1 MSERL
6 IGDARIYK
14 VDKTRCETDIDE
26 IEVQAV
32 YFAQCS
38 GGRGFYV
45 QITPQKIEN
54 YGVYRTKTFDL
65 WQVKVHKLLGAA
77 RYAKKAEAEAIKILA
92 EFEPYWVAQMASS
105 LGLVLEHDPIHGNW

>member
-14 VDKTRCETDIDE
+14 VDKSRCETEIDE

-54 YGVYRTKTFDL
+54 HGGYRTKTFDL
-65 WQVKVHKLLGAA
+65 WQVKVHKLLKAS
-77 RYAKKAEAEAIKILA
+77 RYSKKLRDEAVSILE
-92 EFEPYWVAQMASS
+92 EFEPYWVAQMAAA
-105 LGLVLEHDPIHGNW
+105 LDLVLEHDPIHGNW